1 MKRLL
6 LLILLT
12 SSSNYV
18 FSQQVCKGT
27 DCEGLVA
34 GDVLVSIGEIE
45 VSLFCD
51 NEFPIVP
58 SELDGFTCRY
68 NGTPITEP
76 TVIKKNVKANQPKT
90 WPRPWPKTW
99 SAGPSSDKSLP
110 VGWFVQVTSTSTPT
124 RAEEISES
132 LKSLNLNPF
141 INKVQ
146 VDDMVRY
153 TIVVGPK
160 IDKKRALVDK
170 ELIDKSLGTAS
181 MVIPFNLSDM

>member
-18 FSQQVCKGT
+18 CSQQVCKGT

-34 GDVLVSIGEIE
+34 GDVLVSLGEVE
-45 VSLFCD
+45 ASLFCD

-76 TVIKKNVKANQPKT
+76 TFIKKMWKQTNQ
-90 WPRPWPKTW
+90 RL
-99 SAGPSSDKSLP
+99 GVLDLR
-110 VGWFVQVTSTSTPT
+110 VI
-124 RAEEISES
+124 RAF
-132 LKSLNLNPF
+132 P
-141 INKVQ
+141 
-146 VDDMVRY
+146 
-153 TIVVGPK
+153 
-160 IDKKRALVDK
+160 
-170 ELIDKSLGTAS
+170 
-181 MVIPFNLSDM
+181 

>member
-27 DCEGLVA
+27 VCEGLVA

-76 TVIKKNVKANQPKT
+76 TFIKKNVEANQ
-90 WPRPWPKTW
+90 PKTW

-110 VGWFVQVTSTSTPT
+110 VGWFVQVTSTSTTT

-132 LKSLNLNPF
+132 LKALNLNPF

-146 VDDMVRY
+146 VDGMVRY
-153 TIVVGPK
+153 RIIVGPK

-170 ELIDKSLGTAS
+170 ELIDKSLGTTS
-181 MVIPFNLSDM
+181 MVVLIKPSDM

>member
-12 SSSNYV
+12 SSFNYV

-34 GDVLVSIGEIE
+34 GDVLVSLGEVE
-45 VSLFCD
+45 ASLFCD

-76 TVIKKNVKANQPKT
+76 TFIKKNVEANQPKT

-99 SAGPSSDKSLP
+99 SAGPSSDKTLP
-110 VGWFVQVTSTSTPT
+110 LGWYVHVTSSQMLT
-124 RAEEISES
+124 RAEEISKS
-132 LKSLNLNPF
+132 LKALNLKPF
-141 INKVQ
+141 VNKVQ
-146 VDDMVRY
+146 VDGMVRY
-153 TIVVGPK
+153 TIIVGPK

-181 MVIPFNLSDM
+181 MVVRIKPSDM

>member
-34 GDVLVSIGEIE
+34 GDVLVSLGEVE
-45 VSLFCD
+45 ASLFCD

-76 TVIKKNVKANQPKT
+76 TFIKKNVEVNQ
-90 WPRPWPKTW
+90 PKTW

-110 VGWFVQVTSTSTPT
+110 VGWFVQVTSTGTPS

-132 LKSLNLNPF
+132 LKALSLKSF
-141 INKVQ
+141 IKKVQ
-146 VDDMVRY
+146 VDGMVRY
-153 TIVVGPK
+153 SIIVGPK
-160 IDKKRALVDK
+160 IDKKRALADK
-170 ELIDKSLGTAS
+170 ELIDKSLGTSS
-181 MVIPFNLSDM
+181 MVIPLNLSDM

>member
-34 GDVLVSIGEIE
+34 GDVLVSLGEVE
-45 VSLFCD
+45 ASLFCD

-76 TVIKKNVKANQPKT
+76 TFIKKSVQANQPKT
-90 WPRPWPKTW
+90 R
-99 SAGPSSDKSLP
+99 SVGPSSDKTLP
-110 VGWFVQVTSTSTPT
+110 LGWYVHVTSSQMLT
-124 RAEEISES
+124 RAEEISKS
-132 LKSLNLNPF
+132 LKALNLKPF

-146 VDDMVRY
+146 VDGTVMY
-153 TIVVGPK
+153 TIIVGPK
-160 IDKKRALVDK
+160 IDKKRALADK
-170 ELIDKSLGTAS
+170 ELIDKSLGTTS
-181 MVIPFNLSDM
+181 MVVLIKPSDM

>member
-34 GDVLVSIGEIE
+34 GDVLVSLGEVE
-45 VSLFCD
+45 ASLFCD

-76 TVIKKNVKANQPKT
+76 TFIKKNVEVNQPKT
-90 WPRPWPKTW
+90 LR
-99 SAGPSSDKSLP
+99 AGPSSDKSLP
-110 VGWFVQVTSTSTPT
+110 VGWFVHVTSTGTPS

-132 LKSLNLNPF
+132 LKALSLKSF
-141 INKVQ
+141 IKKVQ
-146 VDDMVRY
+146 VDGMVRY
-153 TIVVGPK
+153 TIIVGPK
-160 IDKKRALVDK
+160 IDKKRALADK
-170 ELIDKSLGTAS
+170 ELIDKSLGTSS
-181 MVIPFNLSDM
+181 MVIPLNLSDM

>member
-27 DCEGLVA
+27 NCEGLVA
-34 GDVLVSIGEIE
+34 GDVLVSLGEVE
-45 VSLFCD
+45 ASLFCD

-58 SELDGFTCRY
+58 SQLDGFTCRY

-76 TVIKKNVKANQPKT
+76 TFIKNNVEANQ
-90 WPRPWPKTW
+90 PKTW

-110 VGWFVQVTSTSTPT
+110 VGWFVQVTSTSMPS

-132 LKSLNLNPF
+132 LKALSLKSF
-141 INKVQ
+141 IKKVQ
-146 VDDMVRY
+146 VDGMVRY

-160 IDKKRALVDK
+160 IDKKRALADK
-170 ELIDKSLGTAS
+170 ELIDKSLGTSS
-181 MVIPFNLSDM
+181 MVIPLNLSDM

>member
-1 MKRLL
+1 MKRLF

-34 GDVLVSIGEIE
+34 GDVLVSLGEVE
-45 VSLFCD
+45 ASLFCD

-76 TVIKKNVKANQPKT
+76 TFIKKNVEANQPKT

-110 VGWFVQVTSTSTPT
+110 VGWFVQVTSTSMPR

-132 LKSLNLNPF
+132 LKALSLKSF
-141 INKVQ
+141 IKKVQ
-146 VDDMVRY
+146 VDGMVRY
-153 TIVVGPK
+153 TINVGPK
-160 IDKKRALVDK
+160 IDKKRALANK
-170 ELIDKSLGTAS
+170 ELIDKSLGTTS
-181 MVIPFNLSDM
+181 MVVLIKPSDM

>member
-76 TVIKKNVKANQPKT
+76 TVIKKNVEVNQ
-90 WPRPWPKTW
+90 PKTW

-110 VGWFVQVTSTSTPT
+110 VGWFLV
-124 RAEEISES
+124 A
-132 LKSLNLNPF
+132 LCL
-141 INKVQ
+141 
-146 VDDMVRY
+146 VR
-153 TIVVGPK
+153 T
-160 IDKKRALVDK
+160 
-170 ELIDKSLGTAS
+170 TFQ
-181 MVIPFNLSDM
+181 MT

>member
-34 GDVLVSIGEIE
+34 GDVLVSLGEIE

-76 TVIKKNVKANQPKT
+76 TFIKKNVEANQ
-90 WPRPWPKTW
+90 PKTW

-110 VGWFVQVTSTSTPT
+110 VGWFVQVTSTSMPS

-132 LKSLNLNPF
+132 LKALSLKSF
-141 INKVQ
+141 IKKVQ
-146 VDDMVRY
+146 VDGMVRY
-153 TIVVGPK
+153 TINVGPK
-160 IDKKRALVDK
+160 INKKRALADK
-170 ELIDKSLGTAS
+170 ELIDKSLGTSS
-181 MVIPFNLSDM
+181 MVIPLNLNDM

>member
-18 FSQQVCKGT
+18 CSQQVCKGT

-34 GDVLVSIGEIE
+34 GDVLVSLGEVE
-45 VSLFCD
+45 ASLFCD

-76 TVIKKNVKANQPKT
+76 TFIKKNVEANQ
-90 WPRPWPKTW
+90 PKTW

-110 VGWFVQVTSTSTPT
+110 VGWFVQVTSTSMPS

-132 LKSLNLNPF
+132 LKALSLKSF
-141 INKVQ
+141 IKKVQ
-146 VDDMVRY
+146 VDGMVRY

-160 IDKKRALVDK
+160 IDKKRALADK
-170 ELIDKSLGTAS
+170 ELIDKSLGTSS
-181 MVIPFNLSDM
+181 MVIPLNLSDM

>member
-34 GDVLVSIGEIE
+34 GDVLVSLGEVE
-45 VSLFCD
+45 ASLFCD
-51 NEFPIVP
+51 NQFPIVP

-76 TVIKKNVKANQPKT
+76 TFIKKNVEANQPET
-90 WPRPWPKTW
+90 L
-99 SAGPSSDKSLP
+99 SAGPSCYKTLP
-110 VGWFVQVTSTSTPT
+110 LMWVVQVTSTSMPS
-124 RAEEISES
+124 RA
-132 LKSLNLNPF
+132 
-141 INKVQ
+141 
-146 VDDMVRY
+146 
-153 TIVVGPK
+153 
-160 IDKKRALVDK
+160 
-170 ELIDKSLGTAS
+170 
-181 MVIPFNLSDM
+181 

>member
-27 DCEGLVA
+27 GCEGLVA
-34 GDVLVSIGEIE
+34 GDVLVSLGEVE
-45 VSLFCD
+45 ASLFCD

-76 TVIKKNVKANQPKT
+76 TFIKNNVEANQ
-90 WPRPWPKTW
+90 PKTW

-110 VGWFVQVTSTSTPT
+110 VGWFVQVTSTSTTT

-132 LKSLNLNPF
+132 LKALSLKSF
-141 INKVQ
+141 IKKVQ
-146 VDDMVRY
+146 VDGMVRY

-160 IDKKRALVDK
+160 IDKKRALADK

-181 MVIPFNLSDM
+181 MVIPLNLSDM

>member
-1 MKRLL
+1 MKRLF

-34 GDVLVSIGEIE
+34 GDVLVSLGEVE
-45 VSLFCD
+45 ASLFCD

-76 TVIKKNVKANQPKT
+76 TFIKNNVEVNQ
-90 WPRPWPKTW
+90 PKTW

-110 VGWFVQVTSTSTPT
+110 VGWFVQVTSSRTPS

-132 LKSLNLNPF
+132 LKALSLKSF
-141 INKVQ
+141 IKKVQ
-146 VDDMVRY
+146 VDGMVRY
-153 TIVVGPK
+153 RIIVGPK
-160 IDKKRALVDK
+160 IDKKRALADK
-170 ELIDKSLGTAS
+170 ELIDKSLGTSS
-181 MVIPFNLSDM
+181 MVIPLNLSDM

>member
-34 GDVLVSIGEIE
+34 GDVLVSLGEVE
-45 VSLFCD
+45 ASLFCD

-76 TVIKKNVKANQPKT
+76 TFIKKNVEVNQ
-90 WPRPWPKTW
+90 PKTW

-110 VGWFVQVTSTSTPT
+110 VGWFVQVTSTGTPS
-124 RAEEISES
+124 RAEEISVS
-132 LKSLNLNPF
+132 LKALRLKSF
-141 INKVQ
+141 IKKVQ
-146 VDDMVRY
+146 VDGMVRY
-153 TIVVGPK
+153 SIIVGPK
-160 IDKKRALVDK
+160 IDKKRALADK
-170 ELIDKSLGTAS
+170 ELIDKSLGTSS
-181 MVIPFNLSDM
+181 MVIPLNLSDM

>member
-34 GDVLVSIGEIE
+34 GDVLVSLGEVE
-45 VSLFCD
+45 ASLFCD

-76 TVIKKNVKANQPKT
+76 TFIKKNVEANQ
-90 WPRPWPKTW
+90 PKTW

-110 VGWFVQVTSTSTPT
+110 VGWFVQVTSTRTPT
-124 RAEEISES
+124 RAEEISKSLKALS
-132 LKSLNLNPF
+132 LKSF
-141 INKVQ
+141 INKAQ
-146 VDDMVRY
+146 VDGTVMY
-153 TIVVGPK
+153 NIFVGPK
-160 IDKKRALVDK
+160 IDKKRALADK
-170 ELIDKSLGTAS
+170 ELIDKSLGTSS
-181 MVIPFNLSDM
+181 MVIPLNLSDM

>member
-34 GDVLVSIGEIE
+34 GDVLVSLGEVE
-45 VSLFCD
+45 ASLFCD
-51 NEFPIVP
+51 NQFPIVP

-76 TVIKKNVKANQPKT
+76 TFIKKNVEANQPET
-90 WPRPWPKTW
+90 L
-99 SAGPSSDKSLP
+99 SAGPSGDKTLP
-110 VGWFVQVTSTSTPT
+110 LMWVVQVTSTSMPS

-132 LKSLNLNPF
+132 LKALNLKSF
-141 INKVQ
+141 IKKVQ
-146 VDDMVRY
+146 VDGMVRH
-153 TIVVGPK
+153 TIIVGPK
-160 IDKKRALVDK
+160 INKKRALADK
-170 ELIDKSLGTAS
+170 ELIDKSLGTSS
-181 MVIPFNLSDM
+181 MVIPLNLSDM